1 VNRTSRSTSL
11 EGITVLADDVV
22 ALASFYRDAL
32 GLVTVVEEEFY
43 VAFGGE
49 GVRLEIFSRPGMGAD
64 TGDHADYRIAFT
76 GQAFELNF
84 QCASR
89 PKGMSVSRGC
99 PRTVPHRSHTR
110 SRPTGATTPASLPT
124 RGQHPFVVRRPLSLR
139 LRLNALKYRW

>member
-1 VNRTSRSTSL
+1 M
-11 EGITVLADDVV
+11 
-22 ALASFYRDAL
+22 
-32 GLVTVVEEEFY
+32 VEEEFY
-43 VAFGGE
+43 LAFGGE

-110 SRPTGATTPASLPT
+110 SRPTGATTAASLPT
-124 RGQHPFVVRRPLSLR
+124 PRAASIRCSPSSEPRAETQRTQIPVVGRSTGGGMTQSDS
-139 LRLNALKYRW
+139 AL